1 MIKSQNSSFYRCEK
15 EKHTPIKAK
24 MDLPTAL
31 NVISTLESQLKELET
46 LSKEY
51 EFEMEQVIVKLRQD
65 YIEKCN
71 ESVAQKSYVTKLEI
85 QVDELESQNAYLTNR
100 IQTLQVEN
108 DQHLEQ
114 NVLLEHELCDAKEKS
129 KDNHHL
135 NRKKKLK
142 RSDEFL
148 QVSTTESGL
157 LVKSLSH
164 LANNSDTKLSTSKVI
179 STTFPGNHQ

>member
-1 MIKSQNSSFYRCEK
+1 
-15 EKHTPIKAK
+15 

-51 EFEMEQVIVKLRQD
+51 EFEMEQVIVKLRED
-65 YIEKCN
+65 YTEKCN
-71 ESVAQKSYVTKLEI
+71 EFVAQKSYVTKLEI
-85 QVDELESQNAYLTNR
+85 QVDELESRNAYLTNR
-100 IQTLQVEN
+100 IQTLQLEN
-108 DQHLEQ
+108 DQHLER
-114 NVLLEHELCDAKEKS
+114 NVLLEHELCDAKEKL

-135 NRKKKLK
+135 DRKKLK
-142 RSDEFL
+142 RSNEFL